1 MGIGYNCS
9 IPIFIRGVCR
19 KIEKIEIK
27 NLYKIF
33 GAHPEKAVDLLKN
46 SKNKDE
52 ILFETK
58 NVVGLNNV
66 SLSIKSGEIFVIMG
80 LSGSGKS
87 TLARC
92 INRLIEPTS
101 GEIYIDG
108 ENITTM
114 SYKELLQ
121 IRRNKIGMVFQNFAL
136 FPHLNLLDNVAYGL
150 KVQGVPVE
158 KRYEK
163 ASESLKGVGLSG
175 WEKHYPQQLSGGM
188 RQRVGLA
195 RALANDPDILLMDEA
210 FSALDPLI
218 RQDMQDELMNLQDK
232 MNKTIVFITHDLN
245 EALKLGDRIAL
256 MKDGKIN
263 QIGTPEEILISPATE
278 YVARFVEGVDKTKVL
293 TASHVMKRPDP
304 LVYAKDGPRVAL
316 LKMKEAGI
324 SSIFV
329 VDKQKKIQGLLY
341 ADKAAEALQEGADT
355 VIPYLD
361 TNYSKVSPETY
372 ISDMFDLMAS
382 VQGSVAVTS
391 PDNHLLGIIVR
402 GAIFAGLSGG
412 ESPLC

>member
-1 MGIGYNCS
+1 M
-9 IPIFIRGVCR
+9 
-19 KIEKIEIK
+19 IEKIEIK

-33 GAHPEKAVDLLKN
+33 GPHPEKAVDLLKS

-52 ILFETK
+52 ILSKTK

-66 SLSIKSGEIFVIMG
+66 SLSIKSGEIFVVMG

-114 SYKELLQ
+114 TYNELLQ
-121 IRRNKIGMVFQNFAL
+121 VRRNKIGMVFQSFAL

-150 KVQGVPVE
+150 KVQGVPVAE
-158 KRYEK
+158 RYEK
-163 ASESLKGVGLSG
+163 AAQALKGVGLSG

-195 RALANDPDILLMDEA
+195 RALANNPGILLMDEA

-218 RQDMQDELMNLQDK
+218 RQDMQDELMNMQDN

-263 QIGTPEEILISPATE
+263 QVGTPEEILNQPATE
-278 YVARFVEGVDKTKVL
+278 YVARFVEGVDKTRVF
-293 TASHVMKRPDP
+293 TAAHVMKKPGP
-304 LVYAKDGPRVAL
+304 LLYAKDGPRVAL
-316 LKMKEAGI
+316 LRMNEDGI

-341 ADKAAEALQEGADT
+341 ADKAAEALRAGDDT

-361 TNYSKVSPETY
+361 TNYAKVSPETY
-372 ISDMFDLMAS
+372 ISDMFDMMAT
-382 VQGSVAVTS
+382 VQGPVAVAS
-391 PDNHLLGIIVR
+391 PDDHLLGIIVR
-402 GAIFAGLSGG
+402 GTIFAALSGG
-412 ESPLC
+412 EAPL

>member
-1 MGIGYNCS
+1 MKN
-9 IPIFIRGVCR
+9 
-19 KIEKIEIK
+19 KIEIK

-33 GAHPEKAVDLLKN
+33 GVYPERAVKLLQDN
-46 SKNKDE
+46 KNKDE
-52 ILFETK
+52 ILSGTK
-58 NVVGLNNV
+58 NVVGLNDV
-66 SLSIKSGEIFVIMG
+66 SLSIRSGETFVVMG

-108 ENITTM
+108 ENITAM

-121 IRRNKIGMVFQNFAL
+121 VRRNKIGMVFQSFAL

-150 KVQGVPVE
+150 KVQGVPVA
-158 KRYEK
+158 KRHER
-163 ASESLKGVGLSG
+163 AFHSLQGVGLSG
-175 WEKHYPQQLSGGM
+175 WEKYYPEQLSGGM

-195 RALANDPDILLMDEA
+195 RALANDPGILLMDEA

-256 MKDGKIN
+256 MKDGEIN
-263 QIGTPEEILISPATE
+263 QVGTPEEILVSPATE
-278 YVARFVEGVDKTKVL
+278 YVARFVEGVDKTKVF
-293 TASHVMKRPDP
+293 TAAHVMKRPQP

-316 LKMKEAGI
+316 HKMKKAGI

-329 VDKQKKIQGLLY
+329 VGRGKKVQGLLY
-341 ADKAAEALQEGADT
+341 ADQAAAALREGQDT

-361 TNYSKVSPETY
+361 IGYPKVAPETC
-372 ISDMFDLMAS
+372 ISDMFDMMAS
-382 VQGSVAVTS
+382 ANGPVAVTS
-391 PDNHLLGIIVR
+391 PEDELLGIIVR

-412 ESPLC
+412 ESPYAGI